1 MQNRKNV
8 NRQDIMIE
16 EQKAAPQE
24 LSSDEDSQ
32 LEVRERKEKGFE
44 EEDCESDYEDQLDN
58 VRRMKR

>member
-1 MQNRKNV
+1 MQNRKNI

-16 EQKAAPQE
+16 EQKAVARE
-24 LSSDEDSQ
+24 ASSDEDSP
-32 LEVRERKEKGFE
+32 LEIRERKEKGFE